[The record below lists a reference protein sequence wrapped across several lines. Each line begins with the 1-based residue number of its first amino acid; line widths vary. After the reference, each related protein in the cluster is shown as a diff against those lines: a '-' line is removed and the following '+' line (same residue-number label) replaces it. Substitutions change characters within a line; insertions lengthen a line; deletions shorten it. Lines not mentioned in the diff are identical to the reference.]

1 MTKKSRLK
9 FKYQLPKIVL
19 DLKVSLNEYTKF
31 SKLEIPAGKEINH
44 ITYLKKGMISKL
56 KSSENKEIY
65 TWLVYLY
72 KRETKANLHI
82 VLQMK

>member
-1 MTKKSRLK
+1 MTKKSRPK

-65 TWLVYLY
+65 MASVF
-72 KRETKANLHI
+72 
-82 VLQMK
+82 V